1 MKKQALSGMLMVVLA
16 AMLWGTTGTAQT
28 LAPAGLPAHWV
39 GALRLLFSAA
49 FFVVFV
55 LATGHPGS
63 RRGQFARVPW
73 GWVLVAGAA
82 LARRLAAAAGPVGG

>member
-1 MKKQALSGMLMVVLA
+1 MKRNALAGMAMVMLA

-39 GALRLLFSAA
+39 GALRLLFSGA

-55 LATGHPGS
+55 LVTGG
-63 RRGQFARVPW
+63 
-73 GWVLVAGAA
+73 AG
-82 LARRLAAAAGPVGG
+82 